1 MMDGAAVVIHLLSSD
16 LHIGEAIPT
25 RIVDLNDDYV
35 HFTSD
40 NPMKVGQGFAV
51 LFGKGGPALAWSL
64 YRVVA
69 CRVTATKAVFRTVD
83 TALTAA
89 LSRSTGRGRM

>member
-40 NPMKVGQGFAV
+40 NPMNVGQEFTV

-69 CRVTATKAVFRTVD
+69 CRVTATNEYITRARF
-83 TALTAA
+83 
-89 LSRSTGRGRM
+89 